1 MYHSMLSIF
10 GEDVS
15 PQSDPATAIAL
26 FGLFLGGIVT
36 AFLFGEIAHIIS
48 IQNAEEAGHR
58 EDLEKL
64 ARTMRQLDVPPNVR
78 ERVYQYF
85 NYVWVRHRN
94 FSEDAFLQ
102 KLPETLHREVAA
114 HVHIKDIMRVPL
126 FKDCHRFADRPPH
139 MRGPICGDGPRSC
152 LDGHIHSV
160 TLTHCHRFF
169 LEDLSRRMHPCV
181 FLTGSTIF
189 AKVRRHATSCVGVFT
204 YRREP
209 VFRGGVF

>member
-10 GEDVS
+10 GEDVN

-64 ARTMRQLDVPPNVR
+64 ARTMRQLDVPRDVR

-126 FKDCHRFADRPPH
+126 FKDCHRLADRPPH
-139 MRGPICGDGPRSC
+139 MRGPICGLLATVLSGRIYS
-152 LDGHIHSV
+152 LIV
-160 TLTHCHRFF
+160 TLTHWHRFF

-189 AKVRRHATSCVGVFT
+189 AKVRRPVTSCVRVFT
-204 YRREP
+204 YIYL
-209 VFRGGVF
+209 